1 MWCRTCQQDVPA
13 ATSLEE
19 TSATCCARCGNPFAP
34 AEGSYVGTMSKP
46 TSSSNRE
53 SPQETNPPPG
63 EARDVMTS
71 VPGIPSVP
79 PWDDFGFED
88 DLRRVERIVRQL
100 RSASLT
106 HRTDVPSAAGEPPDW
121 HVPLARAR
129 KRGRHPAWSV
139 LAWGSLMVGL
149 TSLVCGGVL
158 SMLAWSYQR
167 PGLWP
172 LGLPLMLAGQIL
184 ILLGMLGLL
193 DPLGDRRR
201 DEELA
206 DGLPSGGHSVA
217 APHSSTSV
225 SSNRSG
231 RRQ

>member
-13 ATSLEE
+13 ASSPEGA
-19 TSATCCARCGNPFAP
+19 SAVCCVRCGNPFAP
-34 AEGSYVGTMSKP
+34 AEGAHVGTASER
-46 TSSSNRE
+46 TAASNRE
-53 SPQETNPPPG
+53 SPQETDSPR
-63 EARDVMTS
+63 EAALDAS
-71 VPGIPSVP
+71 VPSSIPSVP

-106 HRTDVPSAAGEPPDW
+106 HRTDVPSAAGEAPAW

-129 KRGRHPAWSV
+129 KRGRHPAWTV
-139 LAWGSLMVGL
+139 LAWGSLMLGL

-167 PGLWP
+167 PSLWP

-201 DEELA
+201 DEEPRVESL
-206 DGLPSGGHSVA
+206 SGGHSIS
-217 APHSSTSV
+217 APHGSASIPTS
-225 SSNRSG
+225 RPG
-231 RRQ
+231 IRQ